1 MAAVNKEAILS
12 KNLTIDQF
20 LGLFLYSDA
29 TESESFDVPRRI
41 LRILS
46 NKQFSIIIAA
56 NVRVAILNFVAI
68 VTKINSFFLRVF

>member
-29 TESESFDVPRRI
+29 TESESFDAPRRI

-56 NVRVAILNFVAI
+56 NVRVAILNFVAM

>member
-29 TESESFDVPRRI
+29 TESESFDVPR
-41 LRILS
+41 S
-46 NKQFSIIIAA
+46 EEGE
-56 NVRVAILNFVAI
+56 NFVQQAI
-68 VTKINSFFLRVF
+68 QYNNCCYC

>member
-56 NVRVAILNFVAI
+56 NVRVAILNFVAM